1 MVFLHQYFHV
11 GIDLLINQ
19 EDFIRMK
26 EKDLLSA
33 VKVPNPFGLAL
44 KSPNR
49 GPVGTGDGDK
59 IETGD
64 GLNTARTG
72 ELLGPSLSDHDGAR

>member
-1 MVFLHQYFHV
+1 VV
-11 GIDLLINQ
+11 IDLLINN
-19 EDFIRMK
+19 EFLIGIK
-26 EKDLLSA
+26 KNNFLLSA
-33 VKVPNPFGLAL
+33 LQAPNPFGLAL

-49 GPVGTGDGDK
+49 GPFCTGVGDK

-64 GLNTARTG
+64 GLFTARAG